1 MLVGLRM
8 SLVAKR
14 SSLFQCSAM
23 QWLEPVCFVLKH
35 APPRLTRRVCTRA
48 AARDHLH
55 WPWADCRRLRR
66 VVCVQ
71 HQLQE
76 KAHEFEHEKSE
87 EIRVGLVNI
96 ISDSVTITAFLL
108 TLAMHV
114 EGRTALVNTIGR
126 ISQGM
131 SQTGKA
137 FILILAADVL
147 MGYHSEEGWTAG
159 IELLSEHYMVEVGVR
174 PPLRPPAVE
183 LRSALTCVCMRQ
195 SASFPALTL
204 ALFSTG

>member
-1 MLVGLRM
+1 M
-8 SLVAKR
+8 
-14 SSLFQCSAM
+14 
-23 QWLEPVCFVLKH
+23 
-35 APPRLTRRVCTRA
+35 
-48 AARDHLH
+48 
-55 WPWADCRRLRR
+55 
-66 VVCVQ
+66 Q

-76 KAHEFEHEKSE
+76 RAHEFEHEKRE

-96 ISDSVTITAFLL
+96 ISDSVTISVFLV
-108 TLAMHV
+108 TLAAHG

-174 PPLRPPAVE
+174 
-183 LRSALTCVCMRQ
+183 THT
-195 SASFPALTL
+195 SASFCIQQQQAHPSLHTR
-204 ALFSTG
+204 TEI

>member
-1 MLVGLRM
+1 MCL
-8 SLVAKR
+8 
-14 SSLFQCSAM
+14 
-23 QWLEPVCFVLKH
+23 H
-35 APPRLTRRVCTRA
+35 NA
-48 AARDHLH
+48 AA
-55 WPWADCRRLRR
+55 
-66 VVCVQ
+66 CVQ

-76 KAHEFEHEKSE
+76 KAHEFEHEKRE

-96 ISDSVTITAFLL
+96 ISDSITISAFLV
-108 TLAMHV
+108 TLAAHV
-114 EGRTALVNTIGR
+114 EGRTALTNTIGR

-174 PPLRPPAVE
+174 RPPLAL
-183 LRSALTCVCMRQ
+183 LRKLHLYVPFKAESLRGARLSDCSAACVDTCACV
-195 SASFPALTL
+195 
-204 ALFSTG
+204 